1 MNYVSTRNSSNSF
14 EFKDVFIKGL
24 ADDGGLFIPKSLHR
38 YEKKDL
44 HEFKNLEYTE
54 LAKKIIPPFIG
65 DFMSE
70 EDLSRIIDKSYSVF
84 RKKNVV
90 DLVKVGDRS
99 ILELFHGPTLAFKDI
114 GAKFMAQCLDYFK
127 SSYSSKKITVLVATS
142 GDTGG
147 AVAKGF
153 SSTKDIEVCIL
164 YPKDKISKVQERQI
178 TTNGNYVKAI
188 EVEGDFD
195 KCQSMV
201 KKAFNDEEIIRKI
214 ALTSANSINVARWLP
229 QIFYYFLAYKK
240 INNKKDNLFSVPSGN
255 FGNICAGILSKSM
268 GLPIHHFIAST
279 NANDTIP
286 RYIKDGLYDPHSTKK
301 TISNAMDVS
310 DPSNFIRIQKIFNSD
325 MQKLRKNLS
334 SFSFND
340 TETEHAMRLLFNSY
354 DYLTCPHSAVGYLG
368 LKKYMDMNKISNVNG
383 IFIST
388 AHCIKFKDVVENSIN
403 TSIKYPKS
411 IKDILDKEKKSLSID
426 NYSELKDFLLSR
438 V

>member
-1 MNYVSTRNSSNSF
+1 MRAVIN
-14 EFKDVFIKGL
+14 GL
-24 ADDGGLFIPKSLHR
+24 APDRGLYYPQEKVTLSKGFIESIKNIDDVEICYEVINKYVEDEIPKSKLI
-38 YEKKDL
+38 EIIENTISFKIPLKKV
-44 HEFKNLEYTE
+44 
-54 LAKKIIPPFIG
+54 
-65 DFMSE
+65 
-70 EDLSRIIDKSYSVF
+70 EDSIYS
-84 RKKNVV
+84 
-90 DLVKVGDRS
+90 
-99 ILELFHGPTLAFKDI
+99 LELFHGPTLAFKDI
-114 GAKFMAQCLDYFK
+114 GAKFMAQCLNYFK
-127 SSYSSKKITVLVATS
+127 SNYSSKKITVLVATS

-153 SSTKDIEVCIL
+153 SGTKDIEVCIL
-164 YPKDKISKVQERQI
+164 YPKGKISKVQERQI
-178 TTNGNYVKAI
+178 TTNGDYVKAI

-229 QIFYYFLAYKK
+229 QMFYYFLAYKK
-240 INNKKDNLFSVPSGN
+240 IKNKKDNLFSVPSGN

-279 NANDTIP
+279 NTNDTIP
-286 RYIKDGLYDPHSTKK
+286 RYIKNGLYEPHSTKK

-325 MQKLRKNLS
+325 LQKLRKNVS
-334 SFSFND
+334 SFSFDD
-340 TETEHAMRLLFNSY
+340 TSTKEAMRLLYNSY

-368 LKKYMDMNKISNVNG
+368 IKKYLEMNDINNVNG

-388 AHCIKFKDVVENSIN
+388 AHSIKFKDVVESTINSN
-403 TSIKYPKS
+403 IKYPEAIRDIMNKTEKS
-411 IKDILDKEKKSLSID
+411 SSIE
-426 NYSELKDFLLSR
+426 NYSELKEFLLSR

>member
-1 MNYVSTRNSSNSF
+1 MKAVIN
-14 EFKDVFIKGL
+14 GL
-24 ADDGGLFIPKSLHR
+24 APDRGLYYPQEKVTLSKGFIESIKNIDDVEICYEVINKYVEDEIPKSKLI
-38 YEKKDL
+38 EIIENTISFKIPLKKV
-44 HEFKNLEYTE
+44 
-54 LAKKIIPPFIG
+54 
-65 DFMSE
+65 
-70 EDLSRIIDKSYSVF
+70 EDSIYS
-84 RKKNVV
+84 
-90 DLVKVGDRS
+90 
-99 ILELFHGPTLAFKDI
+99 LELFHGPTLAFKDI
-114 GAKFMAQCLDYFK
+114 GAKFMAQCLNYFK
-127 SSYSSKKITVLVATS
+127 SNYSSKKITVLVATS

-153 SSTKDIEVCIL
+153 SGTKDIEVCIL
-164 YPKDKISKVQERQI
+164 YPKGKISKVQERQI
-178 TTNGNYVKAI
+178 TTNGDYVKAI

-229 QIFYYFLAYKK
+229 QMFYYFLAYKK
-240 INNKKDNLFSVPSGN
+240 IKNKKDNLFSVPSGN

-279 NANDTIP
+279 NTNDTIP
-286 RYIKDGLYDPHSTKK
+286 RYIKNGLYEPLSTKK

-325 MQKLRKNLS
+325 LQKLRKNVS
-334 SFSFND
+334 SFSFDD
-340 TETEHAMRLLFNSY
+340 TSTKEAMRLLYNSY

-368 LKKYMDMNKISNVNG
+368 IKKYLEMNDINNVNG

-388 AHCIKFKDVVENSIN
+388 AHSIKFKDVVENTIN
-403 TSIKYPKS
+403 SNIKYPEA
-411 IKDILDKEKKSLSID
+411 IRGILNKEKKSSSIE
-426 NYSELKDFLLSR
+426 NYSELKEFLLSR